1 MKDEQFLIIYSEA
14 VRQCYYNIN
23 CIYVRRRR
31 TKVQDRERVHECR
44 KYTQIA
50 LGLLLFINFIKPIHF
65 SFGYL
70 FIR

>member
-31 TKVQDRERVHECR
+31 TEEEPRYKTGKGC
-44 KYTQIA
+44 
-50 LGLLLFINFIKPIHF
+50 INAESTPK
-65 SFGYL
+65 
-70 FIR
+70 